1 MKVQPDVEEA
11 ATLHARGHMTPPKQ
25 LLERLDAIGRSLS
38 LRPYT
43 LALIGLGS
51 VGLELER
58 LDIFSD
64 LDFFVIVE
72 SGHREDLLNDLSWL
86 QFGDPPAFVFRNTSD
101 GYKCLSV
108 DGQFAEF
115 AVFEQPHLASIPF
128 SPGRVVW
135 KRADVSARLA
145 IPELESVS
153 APIDLDWQTDEALSN
168 LYVGLQRFQRSE
180 RLSAMRFVQV
190 YALDHVLAIVNSVE
204 LAAAG
209 SQDPFSPERRVEL
222 RYPQLSALLERATG
236 GTTATPASALAQLEF
251 LEQRIAVNASMAA
264 AIRALCVPRVS
275 ETLPERPT

>member
-1 MKVQPDVEEA
+1 
-11 ATLHARGHMTPPKQ
+11 MTPPKQ

-58 LDIFSD
+58 LDTFSD

-153 APIDLDWQTDEALSN
+153 APIDLDWQIDEALSN
-168 LYVGLQRFQRSE
+168 LYVGLQRFQRGE
-180 RLSAMRFVQV
+180 QLSAMRFVQV

-251 LEQRIAVNASMAA
+251 LEQRVAVNASMAA
-264 AIRALCVPRVS
+264 AIRALCIPRVS